1 MAGEELAGGILGIA
15 LNSVFIGESMFY
27 RISDASKYAMVKLVE
42 HLRKREFTLFD
53 AQLMNPHLARFGAY
67 EVSDSEYRHLLHTGL
82 QRKPNAP
89 FWYLTLS

>member
-1 MAGEELAGGILGIA
+1 
-15 LNSVFIGESMFY
+15 MFY

-53 AQLMNPHLARFGAY
+53 AQLMNPHLSRFGAY